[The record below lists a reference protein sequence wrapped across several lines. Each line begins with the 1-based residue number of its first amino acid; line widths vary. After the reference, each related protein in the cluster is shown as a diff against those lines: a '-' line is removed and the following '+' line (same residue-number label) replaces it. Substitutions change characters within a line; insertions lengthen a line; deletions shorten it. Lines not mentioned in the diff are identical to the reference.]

1 MSCSF
6 CGIRGHNINRCN
18 SPTIDSLFE
27 RIKIMWI
34 DILNTI
40 DSVREREFRFKTD
53 LDICFNLPELRAVGV
68 KYAYGLA
75 SWRKSVIIENLYNY
89 FSSRITLPEEEQPWL
104 EARRLPVVP
113 DPIPDFARDLE
124 QEEDIITWNID
135 RTPSYTSVASTFE
148 FPFII
153 PDGYITPPST
163 ISMHEAPPAPRRRI
177 DFSNYF
183 RLLSNQ
189 QDQVS
194 LHELRD
200 ILISDFEWSN
210 TTGDRYNI
218 FVTRRLIAIVNE
230 SLATGR
236 QIVVPQENMPL
247 NLDERFSPTPLNLD
261 EAFSRTVRKFNIIPT
276 LLVQETENL
285 EECDDCP
292 ICYETVKILDSVKI
306 GCGHKFC
313 GECVTKTLQT
323 HNKRDDPSCAMCRGK
338 IETCVVRKQ
347 EVYDKIVEY
356 CNM

>member
-40 DSVREREFRFKTD
+40 DSVGEREIRFKTD

-124 QEEDIITWNID
+124 QQQDNITWNID
-135 RTPSYTSVASTFE
+135 RTPSYSNVASTFE
-148 FPFII
+148 EEII
-153 PDGYITPPST
+153 PDGYRTPPSI
-163 ISMHEAPPAPRRRI
+163 ISIHEEPPAPRRRI
-177 DFSNYF
+177 DFGNYI

-189 QDQVS
+189 HDQVS

-200 ILISDFEWSN
+200 ALIADFEWSN

-218 FVTRRLIAIVNE
+218 FVTRRLLRIVNE

-236 QIVVPQENMPL
+236 QIIVPPMPL
-247 NLDERFSPTPLNLD
+247 NLDERFSPMPLNLD
-261 EAFSRTVRKFNIIPT
+261 EARVRKFNIIPT

-285 EECDDCP
+285 EESDDCP
-292 ICYETVKILDSVKI
+292 ICYETVKILDSVKM

-313 GECVTKTLQT
+313 GECITQTLQK
-323 HNKRDDPSCAMCRGK
+323 HNKRNEPCCAMCRGK
-338 IETCVVRKQ
+338 METCVVKKQ
-347 EVYDKIVEY
+347 EIYDKIVEY